1 MALESYKS
9 ENLHLIKEALDYTQV
24 GLTVTD
30 PSLPDNPLIYVN
42 KGFLDMTGYQETE
55 VLGGI
60 VVSFREMKLNKSLSS
75 KLEQPL
81 RTKRLSRFS

>member
-9 ENLHLIKEALDYTQV
+9 DNLHLIKEALDYTQV

-42 KGFLDMTGYQETE
+42 KGF
-55 VLGGI
+55 
-60 VVSFREMKLNKSLSS
+60 
-75 KLEQPL
+75 
-81 RTKRLSRFS
+81 